1 MPQLFLRIFL
11 SIPTCSNRAT
21 TPHQQPVA
29 RSTKP
34 HMPLQALPTE
44 LDIRI
49 VEYLATR
56 DASRLSRTSK
66 YYRRVAEPIFY
77 KDVVFTNRQDDLI
90 KRFLIILLDRDDMRL
105 HVESLT
111 LYDSG
116 PSRTFETRGVIE
128 FASDPSGG
136 RVYEE
141 LWKSLHKV
149 QNIVNNLADRYRFHP

>member
-1 MPQLFLRIFL
+1 
-11 SIPTCSNRAT
+11 
-21 TPHQQPVA
+21 
-29 RSTKP
+29 
-34 HMPLQALPTE
+34 
-44 LDIRI
+44 
-49 VEYLATR
+49 
-56 DASRLSRTSK
+56 
-66 YYRRVAEPIFY
+66 
-77 KDVVFTNRQDDLI
+77 
-90 KRFLIILLDRDDMRL
+90 MRL

-116 PSRTFETRGVIE
+116 PSRTFETRGVME